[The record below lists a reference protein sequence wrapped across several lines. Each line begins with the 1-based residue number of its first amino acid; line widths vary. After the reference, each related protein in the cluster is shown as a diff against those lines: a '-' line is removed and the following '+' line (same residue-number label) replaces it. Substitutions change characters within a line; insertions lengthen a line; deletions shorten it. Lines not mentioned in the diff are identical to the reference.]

1 MLEEGRQHQGLDL
14 HKPLKID
21 PKDPFPIPWQIH
33 EAQTRLLF
41 ASILDDFDSRTT
53 VGTVLSQFLYNAFHP
68 DSNEHIAKYEAKLKA
83 SGASDVRGD
92 LRSFVNCGISDAIL
106 ASLDYDS
113 DPGFQYLG
121 EAFEDFFYSL
131 DQDRV
136 CIFKGLDL

>member
-1 MLEEGRQHQGLDL
+1 MFS
-14 HKPLKID
+14 K
-21 PKDPFPIPWQIH
+21 
-33 EAQTRLLF
+33 
-41 ASILDDFDSRTT
+41 
-53 VGTVLSQFLYNAFHP
+53 FLYDTFHP
-68 DSNEHIAKYEAKLKA
+68 DSNEHIAKYKAKLKA

-113 DPGFQYLG
+113 DPGRFQYLG

-136 CIFKGLDL
+136 CIFEGLDL